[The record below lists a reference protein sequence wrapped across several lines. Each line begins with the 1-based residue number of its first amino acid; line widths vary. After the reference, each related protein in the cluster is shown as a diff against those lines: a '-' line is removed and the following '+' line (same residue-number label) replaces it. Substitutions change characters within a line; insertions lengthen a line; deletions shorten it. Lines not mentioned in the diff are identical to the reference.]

1 MIYIIVNNLVEYECI
16 VDVDIKYKILNV
28 VSIVIV

>member
-1 MIYIIVNNLVEYECI
+1 MVNNLVKYECI
-16 VDVDIKYKILNV
+16 VDVDIKYNILNV